1 MEQIEKRIYDVK
13 RKYSLKSI
21 VLVYDYERIVS
32 CKAFRY
38 NDENFYFVGSDSLS
52 SIEGVVKVME
62 KYEEFKTNL
71 ITGTL
76 KPDEP
81 YDGVN
86 HKYYSKPYTD
96 LKEGYLIA
104 GSDKV
109 TLHWKYDDGHLFIK
123 DIEFKRGNFFVCN
136 PPYPLNELTCHTKH
150 KIPDEPFLKEGEE
163 LWFWNNM
170 QFLSGRAG
178 NAIVKDGMVIAKMA
192 TMMS

>member
-21 VLVYDYERIVS
+21 VLVHEYESIVT

-38 NDENFYFVGSDSLS
+38 HGEHFCFVGGDSLS
-52 SIEGVVKVME
+52 AIEGVVKLME
-62 KYEEFKTNL
+62 KYEKFKTNL

-96 LKEGYLIA
+96 LKEGYLIT

-109 TLHWKYDDGHLFIK
+109 TLHWKYDDGHLFVT
-123 DIEFKRGNFFVCN
+123 DIAFRRGGFFVSN
-136 PPYPLNELTCHTKH
+136 PPYPLDELSGHTKH
-150 KIPDEPFLKEGEE
+150 KIPNKSFLKEGEE
-163 LWFWNNM
+163 LWFWDDM
-170 QFLSGRAG
+170 QCLSGQAG
-178 NAIVKDGMVIAKMA
+178 EAIVKDGMVIAIMA